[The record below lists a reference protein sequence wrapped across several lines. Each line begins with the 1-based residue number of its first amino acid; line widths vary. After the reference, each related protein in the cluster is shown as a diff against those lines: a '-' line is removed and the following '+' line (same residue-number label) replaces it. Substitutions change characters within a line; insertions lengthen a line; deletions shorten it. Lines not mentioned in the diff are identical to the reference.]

1 MNALIE
7 QEIIP
12 LVIRLV
18 SAAAM
23 GAAIG
28 YEREFRGK
36 GAGVRTH
43 MLVAM
48 GACLF
53 MMISKYAFG
62 DIGQFETA
70 KYDAARV
77 AAGVVS
83 GIGFLGGGL
92 IIKSKTNLIT
102 GLTTA
107 AGLWVTAAIGLG
119 AGSGMVLMAAIC
131 TVLVIICTE
140 ILNACHFKLGY
151 HQMTTV
157 LTSEDEKA
165 LEEAIRK
172 LGNPVKYLSFAR
184 QGDRYKA
191 EISMRV
197 PKREKPLDLITRLTS
212 IPGVQLESLE

>member
-1 MNALIE
+1 MNAYLE
-7 QEIIP
+7 NEIIQ
-12 LVIRLV
+12 LVFRLL
-18 SAAAM
+18 AAALL

-53 MMISKYAFG
+53 MLISKYGFG
-62 DIGQFETA
+62 DSDKF
-70 KYDAARV
+70 DAARV

-92 IIKSKTNLIT
+92 IIKSKSNLIT

-119 AGSGMVLMAAIC
+119 AGSGMILMAAIC
-131 TVLVIICTE
+131 TVLVILCTE
-140 ILNACHFKLGY
+140 ILNMFHFRLGY
-151 HQMTTV
+151 HQTTAV
-157 LTSEDEKA
+157 FTSADEKA
-165 LEEAIRK
+165 LEQAIQQ
-172 LGNPVKYLSFAR
+172 LGKTVKYLSFSR
-184 QGDRYKA
+184 QGDRCKA
-191 EISMRV
+191 EVSIRTS
-197 PKREKPLDLITRLTS
+197 KKEKPVDLIARLNR
-212 IPGVQLESLE
+212 IPGIQLESLE

>member
-1 MNALIE
+1 MNQFLE
-7 QEIIP
+7 NEIVQ
-12 LVIRLV
+12 LVIRLL
-18 SAAAM
+18 SAAVM
-23 GAAIG
+23 GLAIG

-53 MMISKYAFG
+53 MLISKYGFSDSARF
-62 DIGQFETA
+62 
-70 KYDAARV
+70 DAARV

-92 IIKSKTNLIT
+92 IIKSKTNMIT

-119 AGSGMVLMAAIC
+119 AGSGMVLMAFIC
-131 TVLVIICTE
+131 TVLVIVCTE
-140 ILNACHFKLGY
+140 ILNACHFKLGF
-151 HQMTTV
+151 HQMTAV

-172 LGNPVKYLSFAR
+172 LGNPVKYLSFSR

-197 PKREKPLDLITRLTS
+197 PKREKPLELITRMTS
-212 IPGVQLESLE
+212 MPKVQLESLE

>member
-1 MNALIE
+1 MNTFFENEIVQLI
-7 QEIIP
+7 
-12 LVIRLV
+12 VRLV
-18 SAAAM
+18 TAALL

-43 MLVAM
+43 MLVAV

-53 MMISKYAFG
+53 MLISKYGFG
-62 DIGQFETA
+62 DSERF
-70 KYDAARV
+70 DAARV

-92 IIKSKTNLIT
+92 IIKSKTNMIT

-131 TVLVIICTE
+131 AALVLICME
-140 ILNACHFKLGY
+140 ILNACNFKLGY
-151 HQMTTV
+151 HVMNV
-157 LTSEDEKA
+157 VYSSDDEKA
-165 LEEAIRK
+165 LMDTVRK
-172 LGNPVKYLSFAR
+172 LEKQSIHFFLSKQAT
-184 QGDRYKA
+184 A
-191 EISMRV
+191 
-197 PKREKPLDLITRLTS
+197 TRLRSCCVYPRRRNPLT
-212 IPGVQLESLE
+212 

>member
-1 MNALIE
+1 MNTLLE
-7 QEIIP
+7 HEIVQ
-12 LVIRLV
+12 LVVRLL
-18 SAAAM
+18 AAALL

-53 MMISKYAFG
+53 MLISKYGFG
-62 DIGQFETA
+62 DSDKF
-70 KYDAARV
+70 DAARV

-92 IIKSKTNLIT
+92 IIKSKSNLIT

-131 TVLVIICTE
+131 TALVILCTE
-140 ILNACHFKLGY
+140 ILNMFHFRLGF
-151 HQMTTV
+151 HQITV
-157 LTSEDEKA
+157 VFTSDNEKA
-165 LEEAIRK
+165 LEEAVQQ
-172 LGNPVKYLSFAR
+172 LGKSVKYLSFSR
-184 QGDRYKA
+184 QGERYRA
-191 EISMRV
+191 ELSLRV
-197 PKREKPLDLITRLTS
+197 SKKEKPLDLIARLTG